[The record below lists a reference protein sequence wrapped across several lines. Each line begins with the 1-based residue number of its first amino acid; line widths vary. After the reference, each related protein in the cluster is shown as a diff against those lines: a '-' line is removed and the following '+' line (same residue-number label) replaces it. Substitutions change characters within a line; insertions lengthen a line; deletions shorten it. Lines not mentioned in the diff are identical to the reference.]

1 MSFTVSAIVLP
12 LPPPVN
18 FVYYVRFYDHVLFT
32 GRKGETIQK
41 MRSKYD
47 ININVPSASA
57 AMNSEEANKIRLI
70 GYEKNCHEAAE
81 EIQQIIQELVSWRFH
96 LVL

>member
-1 MSFTVSAIVLP
+1 
-12 LPPPVN
+12 
-18 FVYYVRFYDHVLFT
+18 
-32 GRKGETIQK
+32 

-81 EIQQIIQELVSWRFH
+81 EIQQIIQELVS
-96 LVL
+96 